1 MVAMPKR
8 LWLVGAVAGVV
19 SGMLGVG
26 GGLVIGPALILL
38 GMPLRRA
45 AGTALALIPF
55 IVAAAVIAEVLLEPQ
70 NIYPGLASAVF
81 LGGIVGVKLGA
92 IIDKAISS
100 SLLHHLF
107 LLLLVVAAARNIYA
121 GLAPPSIAL
130 APQLVELYAQ
140 YYFYAAIFGVFAGVC
155 AALFGVG
162 GGVVVVPALIIAVD
176 GISFQAASAI
186 SLLAMVPTAAMAA
199 RNAYKQQRIDVV
211 LAKSLAIV
219 CLPAAV
225 VGVALRNYSLDHSQL
240 QLCFAAFLIYVAF
253 RILRRGPTPGT

>member
-1 MVAMPKR
+1 VTAIPKR
-8 LWLVGAVAGVV
+8 LWLVGSLAGVV

-55 IVAAAVIAEVLLEPQ
+55 IAATAVVAEVLLEPG
-70 NIYPGLASAVF
+70 NIYVGLAGAVF
-81 LGGIVGVKLGA
+81 VGGIVGVKLGV
-92 IIDKAISS
+92 IIDKTISS
-100 SLLHHLF
+100 SLLHNLF
-107 LLLLVVAAARNIYA
+107 LLLLIASAVSNIYA
-121 GLAPPSIAL
+121 GLASPSPATVSQII
-130 APQLVELYAQ
+130 ELYAQ
-140 YYFYAAIFGVFAGVC
+140 YYFYAAVFGVFAGVC

-162 GGVVVVPALIIAVD
+162 GGVVVVPALIAAVN
-176 GISFQAASAI
+176 GLNFQEASAI

-199 RNAYKQQRIDVV
+199 RNAYKKQRIDVV

-225 VGVALRNYSLDHSQL
+225 AGVALRNYSLNHNQL
-240 QLCFAAFLIYVAF
+240 QLCFAAFLLYVAL

>member
-1 MVAMPKR
+1 MAAIPKR
-8 LWLVGAVAGVV
+8 LWLAGALAGVV

-38 GMPLRRA
+38 GMHLRRA
-45 AGTALALIPF
+45 TGTALALIPF
-55 IVAAAVIAEVLLEPQ
+55 ISATAVAAEVLIEPD
-70 NIYPGLASAVF
+70 NIYVGLAGAVF
-81 LGGIVGVKLGA
+81 VGGIVGVKLGV
-92 IIDKAISS
+92 IIDKAISF

-107 LLLLVVAAARNIYA
+107 LLLLVVSAARNIYA
-121 GLAPPSIAL
+121 GLAPPPITT
-130 APQLVELYAQ
+130 APQLIELHAQ

-186 SLLAMVPTAAMAA
+186 SLLAMIPTAAIAA
-199 RNAYKQQRIDVV
+199 RNAYKQQRIDVA
-211 LAKSLAIV
+211 LAKLLAIV

-225 VGVALRNYSLDHSQL
+225 AGVALRNYSLNHNQL
-240 QLCFAAFLIYVAF
+240 QLCFAAFLLYVAL
-253 RILRRGPTPGT
+253 RMLRRGPTPGT